1 MNAYTHT
8 HIGEETVIQFPGGC
22 EQVLAIEDYVGF
34 FSKTLELSDQSHL
47 ERFFNIFH
55 TPRESC
61 SNQELWLV
69 ATMSAFATA

>member
-1 MNAYTHT
+1 MHIYTYT
-8 HIGEETVIQFPGGC
+8 RRRRNGYSVPRGC

-47 ERFFNIFH
+47 EKVFNIFH
-55 TPRESC
+55 APRESC

-69 ATMSAFATA
+69 ATMAAFATA